1 VKPSLNARGLAAWC
15 GTDRL
20 SAVALLAQRAA
31 ERSVT
36 PAAIPYALFV
46 AGRSVHRSLVAEL
59 DPRLVESDGAQVRAK
74 VAVLPLGESLIVC
87 DRLDA
92 PESSELVCW
101 PDDSSYHLARSLPRL
116 RERWLDIGCGS
127 AFAPL
132 YHRDAAHGLD
142 VNPRAIAYA
151 RLGAELSRADLA
163 LTLGDVGSLKRTER
177 WKLISCNAPIPDE
190 DPYRPLWRS
199 TTLGFFEQLY
209 RHIDRTLLPGGL
221 AVIHATEAAL
231 EPLADL
237 PGDRCVVAYTPDRG
251 FAVAWWDRHGKDRY
265 VTVRRPLTPDQPH
278 VTYADRAQA
287 LW

>member
-1 VKPSLNARGLAAWC
+1 MTPRGLAAWC

-20 SAVALLAQRAA
+20 SAVGPLAQRAA
-31 ERSVT
+31 ERPLT
-36 PAAIPYALFV
+36 PAAVPYALFV
-46 AGRSVHRSLVAEL
+46 GGRTVHRSLVPEV
-59 DPRLVESDGAQVRAK
+59 DPRLVEDDGVQVRAK
-74 VAVLPLGESLIVC
+74 VAVLPLGESLLVC

-92 PESSELVCW
+92 PESTDLVCW
-101 PDDSSYHLARSLPRL
+101 PDDSSYHLARSLPRS

-132 YHRDAAHGLD
+132 YHRDRAYGLD
-142 VNPRAIAYA
+142 INPRAIEYA
-151 RLGAELSRADLA
+151 RLGAKLSGTDLA
-163 LTLGDVGSLKRTER
+163 LMHGDVDALKPTAR

-199 TTLGFFEQLY
+199 TTHGFFEQLY
-209 RHIDRTLLPGGL
+209 RFIDHSLMSDGL

-231 EPLADL
+231 APLADL

-251 FAVAWWDRHGKDRY
+251 FAVAWWDPHGKDRY
-265 VTVRRPLTPDQPH
+265 VTARRPLTPDHPH